1 MRICILN
8 EFFYPD
14 STGGT
19 GSILTDVVRKLV
31 TNHDDLQIDV
41 ITSKH
46 LYRVKNANLSSEENW
61 EGVRITRLN
70 TPYPRQKSLSRRLYA
85 NLSYSFV
92 SFITLMRREPYDLVM
107 VSTAPPT
114 APLAAHLFKL
124 LRKIP
129 YIYLIYDLEPDRS
142 ISMGVLKDRSIPVK
156 VVRKVQKAWL
166 HTAHRVVVIG
176 RCMNDRISKTY
187 DLTDSNTSIIPVGFD
202 PDIVSPKKTSHF
214 RDANGIDGFVV
225 LYAGN
230 FGLYHNFDTI
240 LDAAS
245 KLRNLNA
252 NVTFVFVGDGAQK
265 EHIHHRIMDEGLTS
279 VRLFPYVPS
288 TQYEDLLASADVCMV
303 TLEPGME
310 GLCVPSKFYSIL
322 AAGRAT
328 IAMIHPDSEVC
339 RVLEEDE
346 CGLRIDPCDVDGL
359 VANILRLV
367 NSPDESKRFGQNA
380 RRALM
385 DNYTISHAAQQFH
398 QLFMDCLGEV
408 VEQSEP
414 LSYASTLTKTR

>member
-19 GSILTDVVRKLV
+19 GSILTDVVRKLA
-31 TNHDDLQIDV
+31 TNHDDLIIDV

-46 LYRVKNANLSSEENW
+46 LYRIKNANLSKEENW

-70 TPYPRQKSLSRRLYA
+70 TPYPRQKSLPRRLYA
-85 NLSYSFV
+85 NLSYSFA
-92 SFITLMRREPYDLVM
+92 SFMALMRREPYDLIM

-114 APLAAHLFKL
+114 APLAAHVYKF

-142 ISMGVLKDRSIPVK
+142 VSMRVLKDPSIPVK
-156 VVRKVQKAWL
+156 VIRKIQKAWL
-166 HTAHRVVVIG
+166 HSATRVVVIG
-176 RCMNDRISKTY
+176 RCMNDRMSKTY
-187 DLTDSNTSIIPVGFD
+187 DLSNNRTSIIPVGFD
-202 PDIVSPKKTSHF
+202 PDIVSPKRESDF
-214 RDANGIDGFVV
+214 RKIHQIDGFVV

-240 LDAAS
+240 LDAAAR
-245 KLRNLNA
+245 LQHLNT
-252 NVTFVFVGDGAQK
+252 NVNFVFVGDGAQK
-265 EHIHHRIMDEGLTS
+265 EYIQNRITNQALRN

-288 TQYEDLLASADVCMV
+288 DQYEDLLASADVCMV

-322 AAGRAT
+322 AAGRPT
-328 IAMIHPDSEVC
+328 IAMIHPDSEVS
-339 RVLEEDE
+339 RVVTEEE
-346 CGLRIDPCDVDGL
+346 CGLRIDPFDVDGL
-359 VANILRLV
+359 VSNILLLAE
-367 NSPDESKRFGQNA
+367 SPSESKRLGQNA
-380 RRALM
+380 RRALL
-385 DNYTISHAAQQFH
+385 DNYTISHAAQLFH
-398 QLFMDCLGEV
+398 QLFVDCVGNVAEKN
-408 VEQSEP
+408 EA
-414 LSYASTLTKTR
+414 LSYASPLSKT